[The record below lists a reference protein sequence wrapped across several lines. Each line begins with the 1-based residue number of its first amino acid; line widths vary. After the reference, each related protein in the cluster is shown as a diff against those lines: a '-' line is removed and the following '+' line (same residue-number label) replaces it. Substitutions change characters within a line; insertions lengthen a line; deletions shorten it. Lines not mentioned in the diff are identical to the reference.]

1 MIQYMTPRTKSLFN
15 KKIKCLHCSKN
26 FKAKKERGEKVRY
39 VCSSYDNKGECI
51 RIPVKEEF
59 LIELIEKRLKTEID
73 REVIDE
79 YIEMIT
85 VENVDPYLL
94 EIKFY
99 EQESILFSKTG
110 IRF

>member
-1 MIQYMTPRTKSLFN
+1 MTQRPKSLFN
-15 KKIKCLHCSKN
+15 KKIKCLHCGSSMK
-26 FKAKKERGEKVRY
+26 KKKERNKIKY
-39 VCSSYDNKGECI
+39 ICSLYDNKGECI
-51 RIPVKEEF
+51 RIPIEENF
-59 LIELIEKRLKTEID
+59 LIELIEKRLKTEIN
-73 REVIDE
+73 REAIEEHV
-79 YIEMIT
+79 EMIT

>member
-1 MIQYMTPRTKSLFN
+1 MTIKAKSLFN
-15 KKIKCLHCSKN
+15 KKIKCFHCGSSMK
-26 FKAKKERGEKVRY
+26 KKKERSKIKY

-51 RIPVKEEF
+51 RIPIEEEF

-73 REVIDE
+73 REVVE
-79 YIEMIT
+79 KEIEMIT
-85 VENVDPYLL
+85 VESVDPYLL